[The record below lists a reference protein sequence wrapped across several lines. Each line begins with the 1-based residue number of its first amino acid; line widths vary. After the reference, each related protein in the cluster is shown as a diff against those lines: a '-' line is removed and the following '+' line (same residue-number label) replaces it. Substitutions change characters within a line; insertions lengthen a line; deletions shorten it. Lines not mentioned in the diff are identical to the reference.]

1 MKCKKKTDYRTV
13 DPQAVYELKKVALRL
28 RRKGKEVKEICE
40 TTGLAD
46 KTVRM
51 AFHAYDAGGIDAIKP
66 KKRGRRAGEKR
77 TLSVEQEQEII
88 AMLVDHDPAQFK
100 LKGCMWTRDSVKE
113 LIQQRYGITMPNRT
127 VGEYLCRWGFTV
139 QRPAKREANQKT
151 EQVEAW
157 LNEEYPAIHRKAKAE
172 GAEIFWGDETAVQNV
187 ANYARGYAPK
197 GKTPVVKVQAKKMHI
212 NMISAISNQGGL
224 HFLLYS
230 EAINSERL
238 IGFMETLIKTSNG
251 RKVYLILDNLKVH
264 HSSLVSQW
272 VDAHKDE
279 IALFHLPPYSP
290 EYNPDE
296 YLNNDL
302 KQSIGSQA
310 MVQDI
315 QELEDNTS
323 AFMGRLSGDPDH
335 VKAYFDHPALT
346 KYNLV

>member
-1 MKCKKKTDYRTV
+1 MKCKKETDYRTV
-13 DPQAVYELKKVALRL
+13 APQAVYELKKVALRL

-51 AFHAYDAGGIDAIKP
+51 TFDAYDAGGINAIKP
-66 KKRGRRAGEKR
+66 KKRGRKVGEKR

-100 LKGCMWTRDSVKE
+100 LKGCMWTRDSVQE
-113 LIQQRYGITMPNRT
+113 LIKQKYGITMPNRT
-127 VGEYLCRWGFTV
+127 VGEYLRRWGFTV
-139 QRPAKREANQKT
+139 QRPAKRETNQKA

-172 GAEIFWGDETAVQNV
+172 NAEIFWG
-187 ANYARGYAPK
+187 YALK

-212 NMISAISNQGGL
+212 NMISAISNRGGL

-238 IGFMETLIKTSNG
+238 IGFMEALIKSSNG
-251 RKVYLILDNLKVH
+251 RKIYFILDNLKVH
-264 HSSLVSQW
+264 HSKRVSQW
-272 VDAHKDE
+272 VDTHKDE

-302 KQSIGSQA
+302 KQSIGTQA

-315 QELEDNTS
+315 QELEANAS
-323 AFMGRLSGDPDH
+323 AFMDRLSDDSDH

-346 KYNLV
+346 KYKLD